1 MQCICACECVCL
13 CAWWDG
19 GGGWV
24 LWVSEFSVF
33 LTSEAENVC
42 LLLCM
47 SSVCI
52 VHIVFHSSSVW
63 IESFCIFLLVLL

>member
-1 MQCICACECVCL
+1 M
-13 CAWWDG
+13 
-19 GGGWV
+19 

-52 VHIVFHSSSVW
+52 IHIVFHSSSVW
-63 IESFCIFLLVLL
+63 IESFCFFFFTCITLI

>member
-1 MQCICACECVCL
+1 M
-13 CAWWDG
+13 
-19 GGGWV
+19 